1 MTDLQSL
8 LTFKKDQG
16 EPHSRFF
23 DLAHE
28 GDRKELTTLLEN
40 NPHTQVIDTYESQL
54 LDYFVLQNPWL
65 QIDPPRREQEFS
77 EFRKEHFGDG
87 DSWAAGRWVYLPW
100 RHVLIHVLNDDQYQV
115 VRTGRNRNLI
125 TAEEQGKYYNSVIG
139 IAGQSVGNSCTLTI
153 VLTGGGKHLRIADP
167 DTLELTNLNRI
178 RSSIAEITAP
188 KVHMTARQVYELNP
202 YTEMDLF
209 TDGITEENIE
219 KFFDGPPKLDLVID
233 EIDQL
238 GLKIRLRQ
246 EAKKRGIPLLSAVDN
261 GDSGILDIERHDLHD
276 DIEFFHG
283 RAGDD
288 LADRVLNQELPQPQ
302 IGQIIGKELV
312 GYDVTE
318 ERMQQSLL
326 EIGKSIPT
334 WPQLGTAATL
344 NGALVAA
351 AARRI
356 LTGQP
361 LEENRV
367 NASLLAMMEPGYLD
381 ETEVRRRAEAT
392 EKFGKEFDARID
404 AFLAQLKKGPN
415 PSE

>member
-1 MTDLQSL
+1 MADIQSL
-8 LTFKKDQG
+8 LTSHGASQ
-16 EPHSRFF
+16 EVPAPRFF
-23 DLAHE
+23 TLSDE
-28 GDRKELTTLLEN
+28 GDVEEVALLLDR
-40 NPHTQVIDTYESQL
+40 NPYIRVIDTYESQL
-54 LDYFVLQNPWL
+54 LDYFLLQNPWL
-65 QIDPPRREQEFS
+65 QNSPTQREEEFTD
-77 EFRKEHFGDG
+77 FKRKHFGERQ
-87 DSWAAGRWVYLPW
+87 SWEIGVWVHLPW
-100 RHVLIHVLNDDQYQV
+100 RHVLVHVLDNGPYQV

-125 TAEEQGKYYNSVIG
+125 TPREQKKYYNSVIG
-139 IAGQSVGNSCTLTI
+139 IAGQSVGNSCALTI

-188 KVHMTARQVYELNP
+188 KVYMTARQVYELNP
-202 YTEMDLF
+202 YAQIDLF
-209 TDGITEENIE
+209 TDGVTEENIE

-246 EAKKRGIPLLSAVDN
+246 EAKKRGIPLISAVDN
-261 GDSGILDIERHDLHD
+261 GDSGILDIERHDLRD
-276 DIEFFHG
+276 DITFFHG

-288 LADRVLNQELPQPQ
+288 LAERVLNQDLPQPQ

-344 NGALVAA
+344 NGAVVAV

-356 LTGQP
+356 LTGQS
-361 LEENRV
+361 LEDNRV
-367 NASLLAMMEPGYLD
+367 NVSLPALMDPEYMSSE
-381 ETEVRRRAEAT
+381 EVQRRAKAT
-392 EKFGKEFDARID
+392 EEFSKKFDARIK
-404 AFLAQLKKGPN
+404 AFLKQIKKK
-415 PSE
+415 PSS